1 MFSAKVSIPS
11 KKARL
16 IYLSLSPDIRSDKNH
31 NLKLE
36 LKQNNLFFEVRTK
49 KLSHLR
55 SILDSYLSLINML
68 EGFE

>member
-1 MFSAKVSIPS
+1 MFSARVSIPS

-16 IYLSLSPDIRSDKNH
+16 IYLSLFPDVRSDKNH

-36 LKQNNLFFEVRTK
+36 LKQNSLLFEVQTK
-49 KLSHLR
+49 KLSHLH
-55 SILDSYLSLINML
+55 SILSSYLSLINML